1 MEWLTLLFIVIIVGM
16 YELWTRAQV
25 ARLNNS
31 VEDLE
36 DLD

>member
-1 MEWLTLLFIVIIVGM
+1 MEWLTLLIIVIIVGM
-16 YELWTRAQV
+16 YEIWTRSQV

-31 VEDLE
+31 VEDLD